1 MWSFWGEVWLR
12 GRDPMP
18 WSPVS
23 RLSPKGGREVFDSR
37 HLFNLGSCFSF
48 FSGHQPLVLNLPSYL
63 SVLQA
68 TAEVAD
74 NGDRAADKILPLVQ

>member
-1 MWSFWGEVWLR
+1 MGMTQCLGLQSL
-12 GRDPMP
+12 
-18 WSPVS
+18 
-23 RLSPKGGREVFDSR
+23 VFPQRMEGKSYDSR

-74 NGDRAADKILPLVQ
+74 NGDWVADKILPLVQ